1 MIAKR
6 TSVRVWTRARPATT
20 EPPRRAAR
28 TAGRPIGCSARGR
41 VRRCNMSRVTVKHV
55 RQMSENVSKNMR
67 RVGLLRDDQVLVLI
81 EAERMN
87 GIPYRLHTATDGT
100 GGYGDTGLVPG
111 GNGFLG
117 HTAREALRV
126 LEVVNAGLSRST
138 TASRCGRC
146 RR

>member
-1 MIAKR
+1 MTR
-6 TSVRVWTRARPATT
+6 T
-20 EPPRRAAR
+20 
-28 TAGRPIGCSARGR
+28 
-41 VRRCNMSRVTVKHV
+41 TVKHV

-100 GGYGDTGLVPG
+100 GGYGDTGVLPG

-117 HTAREALRV
+117 WTSREALRALEIINTV
-126 LEVVNAGLSRST
+126 LLTEYTRVQNQALAALKTPKFVGSASGEKQEAGQ
-138 TASRCGRC
+138 
-146 RR
+146 